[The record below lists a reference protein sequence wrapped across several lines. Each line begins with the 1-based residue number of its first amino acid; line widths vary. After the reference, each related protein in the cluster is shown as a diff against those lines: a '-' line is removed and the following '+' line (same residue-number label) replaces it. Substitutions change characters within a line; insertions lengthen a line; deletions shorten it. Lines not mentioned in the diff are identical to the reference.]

1 MNTRIPKI
9 TLIVI
14 IMIILNF
21 SRKSKFSLYNIMLMT
36 IVEAA
41 NKLLEYFAKN
51 VSFSLE
57 ENYKDLILISENPDE
72 TKIAF
77 ILALEDLEKS
87 DLIKSHQIG
96 KKRIYILKK
105 PLNSY
110 DQNLSLSGF
119 TCNLIA
125 QVIND
130 FCEQIKD
137 KKDYC
142 DAKNISEKDIRNLIF
157 LASMTTSKKE
167 TP

>member
-1 MNTRIPKI
+1 
-9 TLIVI
+9 
-14 IMIILNF
+14 
-21 SRKSKFSLYNIMLMT
+21 MT

-41 NKLLEYFAKN
+41 NKLLEYFSKN
-51 VSFSLE
+51 ESFSLE
-57 ENYKDLILISENPDE
+57 ENYKDIILISDNPEE

-87 DLIKSHQIG
+87 DLIKGHQIG
-96 KKRIYILKK
+96 KRKIYILKK

-110 DQNLSLSGF
+110 DQTVSLGGF
-119 TCNLIA
+119 TCNMIA

-130 FCEQIKD
+130 FCDQIKD

-142 DAKNISEKDIRNLIF
+142 DAKSISEKDIRNLIF
-157 LASMTTSKKE
+157 LASMFNKKE